1 MVDRS
6 SDRVVVA
13 GPLGGPGRV
22 VDRRG
27 AAGWTRIERVGC
39 GRSGSVRAGTARVQ
53 TAPVR
58 TGRVRTAPVR
68 TVRAARA
75 VASGGGTGWPRHG

>member
-1 MVDRS
+1 MSAGPVVDRS

-27 AAGWTRIERVGC
+27 VAGWTRIERVGC
-39 GRSGSVRAGTARVQ
+39 GRSGS
-53 TAPVR
+53 
-58 TGRVRTAPVR
+58 VR